1 MDKKKTAP
9 QRKRKSDVISA
20 KGTSIAVGG
29 DVSYSNI
36 INGSKNIINVI
47 EKSASVA
54 EMKKQADRL
63 EQSHLKNALVEYV
76 NKIKLQ
82 VELAEKGLDTKSPY
96 KALLEY
102 DITDSSLFFGRD
114 VYIAELLDCIKR
126 NPLTV
131 LHSESGAGKSSLLR
145 AGIGPHLLAEG
156 RLPLYVR
163 PRETPALGAV
173 IKHMLLPQLEQS
185 PNLAKASLRDFL
197 RRVCNLLGKKWL
209 VIIVDQFEEIF
220 TLQSEEA
227 RMSFVKELAECLDTK
242 DLPVRWIF
250 SLRGEW
256 FSQLAKFK
264 SLGRSP
270 FENSVFLSAFN
281 KADAHQVIVEPAS
294 KRGVRYEDGL
304 VDQIIIELA
313 TKSDDRP
320 ATFPALLL
328 PQKINEHD
336 EEEISPPQL
345 QLVCSEIFKKAD
357 KDTRLITAEMYHALG
372 GAEAILQNYLDRV
385 VDDNILDEHV
395 KLAEKV
401 LVALVDDQG
410 HRILRSRTQIQ
421 YELGIIDKAGDLN
434 EVLKQLVDSH
444 LLRQE
449 EEGEYELA
457 HDYLAN
463 KIKLDPEAQKKKF
476 VKGLLEQKVKY
487 FQREGIKLS
496 SDELSLVEK
505 YIPSKERS
513 DDEVWLIEI
522 SKRATLRARYLSL
535 AGYMVVFA
543 IGVSLFVITIVF
555 LIRGM
560 SLVAPQGYIALLWTS
575 VILLGL
581 VGANRGW
588 AKELLLTFGLILS
601 IAINKLV
608 EFIPIVGALEEGNT
622 SLFWIRLVI
631 TATLAYFG
639 YQAVVSIQRLSARST
654 RERVQD
660 SLFGAVVGAM
670 NGYLLFGSIWSYLHV
685 MGYTALGFVPPVPGT
700 LAGDIALLA
709 IQYLP
714 PQLFGGV
721 GLFLGVVLIFIF
733 VIVVYI

>member
-1 MDKKKTAP
+1 MEKKSAP
-9 QRKRKSDVISA
+9 QRKRKVVPA
-20 KGTSIAVGG
+20 KGASIAVGG

-47 EKSASVA
+47 EKSTSVI
-54 EMKKQADRL
+54 ELKKQADRL
-63 EQSHLKNALVEYV
+63 EQSHLKNALIEYV

-114 VYIAELLDCIKR
+114 YYIAELLDCIKR

-163 PRETPALGAV
+163 PRETPALGEV

-209 VIIVDQFEEIF
+209 VIVVDQFEEIF

-227 RMSFVKELAECLDTK
+227 RVSFVKELAECLDTK
-242 DLPVRWIF
+242 ELPVRWIL
-250 SLRGEW
+250 SLRGEK
-256 FSQLAKFK
+256 FSQLAKFE
-264 SLGRSP
+264 SLGVSP
-270 FENSVFLSAFN
+270 FENNVFLSAFN
-281 KADAHQVIVEPAS
+281 KADAHKVIIEPAL

-304 VDQIIIELA
+304 VDQIIVDLA
-313 TKSDDRP
+313 TKSEDRP
-320 ATFPALLL
+320 ATFPVLLL
-328 PQKINEHD
+328 PQKINED
-336 EEEISPPQL
+336 AEKEISPPQL

-357 KDTRLITAEMYHALG
+357 KDTRMITAEIYRAMG
-372 GAEAILQNYLDRV
+372 GAETILQNYLDRV
-385 VDDNILDEHV
+385 VDENIPKEQV
-395 KLAEKV
+395 NLAEKV

-410 HRILRSRTQIQ
+410 HRTLRSRTQIQ
-421 YELGIIDKAGDLN
+421 FELGLSTDERNLK
-434 EVLKQLVDSH
+434 EVLKQLVNSH

-449 EEGEYELA
+449 EEDEYELA

-487 FQREGIKLS
+487 FHREDIKLS

-505 YIPSKERS
+505 YIPSQERS
-513 DDEVWLIEI
+513 DDEKWLIET

-543 IGVSLFVITIVF
+543 IGVSMFVVTIVF

-608 EFIPIVGALEEGNT
+608 ALIPIIGALEEGNA

-631 TATLAYFG
+631 TATLAFFG

-660 SLFGAVVGAM
+660 SLFGAVIGGI
-670 NGYLLFGSIWSYLHV
+670 NGYLLFGSIWYYLHV
-685 MGYTALGFVPPVPGT
+685 MGYSDLGFVPPAPGT
-700 LAGDIALLA
+700 LIGDAALLVVN
-709 IQYLP
+709 YLP
-714 PQLFGGV
+714 PYLFGGV
-721 GLFLGVVLIFIF
+721 GIFVAVVLILIF
-733 VIVVYI
+733 VVIVYI

>member
-1 MDKKKTAP
+1 MDKKSAL
-9 QRKRKSDVISA
+9 QRKRTRNDVPA
-20 KGTSIAVGG
+20 KGASISVGG

-47 EKSASVA
+47 EKSTSAV
-54 EMKKQADRL
+54 ELKKQADRL
-63 EQSHLKNALVEYV
+63 EQSQLKNALIEYV

-114 VYIAELLDCIKR
+114 NYIAELLDCIKR

-145 AGIGPHLLAEG
+145 AGIGPHLLSEA
-156 RLPLYVR
+156 RLPLYAR
-163 PRETPALGAV
+163 PRDTPALGEV
-173 IKHMLLPQLEQS
+173 IKHMLLPQLEQC

-209 VIIVDQFEEIF
+209 VIVVDQFEEIF

-227 RMSFVKELAECLDTK
+227 RVSFVKELAECLDTK
-242 DLPVRWIF
+242 ELPVRWIL
-250 SLRGEW
+250 SLRGEK

-264 SLGRSP
+264 SLGLSP
-270 FENSVFLSAFN
+270 FENNVFLSAFN
-281 KADAHQVIVEPAS
+281 KADAYQVIVEPAL

-304 VDQIIIELA
+304 VDQIIVDLA
-313 TKSDDRP
+313 TKSEDSP
-320 ATFPALLL
+320 ATFPALSL
-328 PQKINEHD
+328 PQKISEHA

-357 KDTRLITAEMYHALG
+357 KNTRLINAEMYHALG

-385 VDDNILDEHV
+385 VDENIPKEHV
-395 KLAEKV
+395 NLAEKA

-421 YELGIIDKAGDLN
+421 LELGLSPDAKNLK
-434 EVLKQLVDSH
+434 EVLNQLVDSH

-449 EEGEYELA
+449 EEDEYELA

-463 KIKLDPEAQKKKF
+463 KIKLDPETQKKKF

-487 FQREGIKLS
+487 FHRERIKLS
-496 SDELSLVEK
+496 SDELSLVQK
-505 YIPSKERS
+505 YIPPKERS
-513 DDEVWLIEI
+513 SDEEELIE
-522 SKRATLRARYLSL
+522 SSERETLIRRYISL

-543 IGVSLFVITIVF
+543 LGISLFVVTIVF

-601 IAINKLV
+601 IAVNKLV
-608 EFIPIVGALEEGNT
+608 AFIPTVGAMEEGNT

-639 YQAVVSIQRLSARST
+639 YQVVGSIQGLSRKST

-660 SLFGAVVGAM
+660 SLFGAVIGGI
-670 NGYLLFGSIWSYLHV
+670 NGYLLFGSIWYYLHV
-685 MGYTALGFVPPVPGT
+685 MGYATLGFVPPVPGT
-700 LAGDIALLA
+700 LIGDAALLA
-709 IQYLP
+709 INYLP
-714 PQLFGGV
+714 PYLLNGV
-721 GLFLGVVLIFIF
+721 GLFFAVILVIVFVV
-733 VIVVYI
+733 VVYI